1 VKKTLSTL
9 LGLLSLAWSIASIA
23 DTISGRVVG
32 ISDGDTITVLEPG
45 NKQTRVRLAQ
55 IDAPESHQDF
65 GQASKQVLSGLVYGK
80 QVTIEVE
87 TIDKYGRTV
96 GKVLAGGQDMNLEQV
111 RTGMAWV
118 YRQYAHDQAYYAAE
132 KTARQAKMGLWS
144 QPNPIPPWEFRH
156 GGHRAAGLSS
166 SPHAPASVIDRTQA
180 SSLACSGKRYCKDMS
195 SCEEARFYLETCG
208 LKALDRD
215 GDGRPC
221 ESLCK

>member
-1 VKKTLSTL
+1 VKKALSTL
-9 LGLLSLAWSIASIA
+9 LGLLSLAWSMVSIA

-32 ISDGDTITVLEPG
+32 ISDGDTITILEPG

-80 QVTIEVE
+80 QVTIEIE

-111 RTGMAWV
+111 RKGMAWV

-132 KTARQAKMGLWS
+132 DTARQAKMGLWS

-166 SPHAPASVIDRTQA
+166 SPSAPASVIDRTQA